1 MPRILHQSDP
11 GFANAFVELLARKQ
25 GDLAAVEKAVGDII
39 AAVRS
44 DGDEA
49 LVRLTRQFDRYK
61 IDMDRLRVPPSEL
74 SELADRCDPK
84 VSAALRVAADRVRR
98 YHQALMPADLDYI
111 DEVGVR
117 LGCRWRPIDAV
128 GIYVPGGTAAYPSS
142 VLMNAIP
149 ARVAGVSRVAMTVP
163 TPDGISNPAVF
174 AAARIAGVAEVYR
187 IGGAQAIAALA
198 YGTRT
203 LAPVDKIVGPGN
215 AYVAAAKRAV
225 FGQVGIDS
233 IAGPSEIAIVADA
246 ANDPTWIAADLLSQA
261 EHDADAQAI
270 LISDDAAF
278 AGAVSDAAERLLAI
292 MDRSNIARASWE
304 RNGAIIVVRNLSA
317 AADLINRI
325 APEHLELAVDDP
337 ETMAAQIRHAG
348 AIFLGRWTPETLGD
362 YVGGPNHILPTSG
375 AARFSSGLGVHDF
388 LKRTSIL
395 ECSVGSFAALAG
407 PATTLARSEGLDGHA
422 RAVELRLSHLN
433 DGSHRH
439 DG

>member
-1 MPRILHQSDP
+1 MPRILHQSDS
-11 GFANAFVELLARKQ
+11 GFMKAFVKLLSRKQ
-25 GDLAAVEKAVGDII
+25 DDIASVDKAVGDIV
-39 AAVRS
+39 AAVRR

-49 LVRLTRQFDRYK
+49 LIRLTRQYDRYE
-61 IDMDRLRVPPSEL
+61 IEVDALRVTQSEL
-74 SELADRCDPK
+74 SELAGRCDPK
-84 VSAALRVAADRVRR
+84 VSAALSFAADRIRR
-98 YHQALMPADLDYI
+98 YHQALMPTDLDYL
-111 DEVGVR
+111 DETGVR
-117 LGCRWRPIDAV
+117 LGSRWRPIDSV

-142 VLMNAIP
+142 VLMNAVP
-149 ARVAGVSRVAMTVP
+149 ARVAGVSRIAMTVP

-174 AAARIAGVAEVYR
+174 AAAQIAGVAEVYR

-198 YGTRT
+198 YGTQT

-215 AYVAAAKRAV
+215 AYVAAAKKAV
-225 FGQVGIDS
+225 FGHVGIDS

-246 ANDPTWIAADLLSQA
+246 ANNPTWIAADLLSQA

-278 AGAVSDAAERLLAI
+278 AGSVSDAVERLLAI
-292 MDRSNIARASWE
+292 MDRSEIARASWE

-317 AADLINRI
+317 AADLINRM

-337 ETMAAQIRHAG
+337 ESLAAQIRHAG

-362 YVGGPNHILPTSG
+362 YVGGPNHVLPTSG

-395 ECSVGSFAALAG
+395 ECGVASFAALAD
-407 PATTLARSEGLDGHA
+407 PAITLARSEGLDGHA
-422 RAVELRLSHLN
+422 RAVELRLSHFN